1 MLVSKVARIFKQTTD
16 WIRFVAGY
24 SVKDELKEREIEDR
38 ETREEAIVIVQMYI
52 DENLSWKQMSD
63 LFGRQN

>member
-1 MLVSKVARIFKQTTD
+1 M
-16 WIRFVAGY
+16 
-24 SVKDELKEREIEDR
+24 KDELKEREIEDR
-38 ETREEAIVIVQMYI
+38 ETREEAIVIVQMYV